1 MIKEVAITPGAE
13 SDLKKLPRHISRK
26 LLAWV
31 NLVSQFGLEYTR
43 KHKGF
48 HDEPLKGKRFG
59 QRSIR
64 LSREYRAFYRII
76 KKGKIEIVLVFEVNK
91 HEY

>member
-1 MIKEVAITPGAE
+1 MINEVEIAPGAE
-13 SDLKKLPRHISRK
+13 SDLSKVPKHISRK

-31 NLVSQFGLEYTR
+31 NLVSQFGLEHTR
-43 KHKGF
+43 KQIGF

-76 KKGKIEIVLVFEVNK
+76 EKRKVEIVLVFG
-91 HEY
+91 